1 MSNLDERSGCMSNL
15 DERYVDEFINYIEKV
30 RNLSLNT
37 VINYA
42 KDLGEFYDFLVNIL
56 KKRDLREITNF
67 DIEKFVKFLRNK
79 GYSNRSINRKLS
91 SLRGF
96 FKFLEEKKEIE
107 HNPTLLIYSP
117 KFDRRLPEFLYEEET
132 REVLEKWEKN
142 DKFSIRDR
150 AIMEL
155 IYATGMRLRE
165 IEGLNISDIDF
176 STQTLRVKGKGGKI
190 RILPIGD
197 IAFEKLN
204 DYLKRRRK
212 NGEKF
217 SMDTPLFLNKNGD
230 RLTGRSI
237 ARIIKKRAREA
248 GFFKNIHPHIFRHSF
263 ATHLLN
269 GGADLRVV
277 QELLGHSS
285 LSTTQVYT
293 HITKSRLREI
303 YDKTHPR
310 R

>member
-1 MSNLDERSGCMSNL
+1 MSNL

>member
-1 MSNLDERSGCMSNL
+1 MSNIDEK
-15 DERYVDEFINYIEKV
+15 YVDEFVNYIEKV
-30 RNLSLNT
+30 RNLSHNT

-42 KDLGEFYDFLVNIL
+42 KDLGEFYDFLVNIS
-56 KKRDLREITNF
+56 KKEDLREITNYE
-67 DIEKFVKFLRNK
+67 IEKFVKFLKNK

-96 FKFLEEKKEIE
+96 FRFLEEKKEIE

-117 KFDRRLPEFLYEEET
+117 KFDKRLPDFLYEEET
-132 REVLEKWEKN
+132 REILEKWEKN

-165 IEGLNISDIDF
+165 IEGLNIGDIDF
-176 STQTLRVKGKGGKI
+176 SAQTLRVKGKGGKI

-197 IAFEKLN
+197 IAFERLN

-217 SMDTPLFLNKNGD
+217 SMNTPLFLNKNGD

>member
-1 MSNLDERSGCMSNL
+1 MSNIDEK
-15 DERYVDEFINYIEKV
+15 YVDEFVNYIEKV
-30 RNLSLNT
+30 RNLSHNT

-42 KDLGEFYDFLVNIL
+42 KDLGEFYDFLVNIS
-56 KKRDLREITNF
+56 KKEDLREITNYE
-67 DIEKFVKFLRNK
+67 IEKFVKFLKNK

-96 FKFLEEKKEIE
+96 FRFLEEKKEIE

-117 KFDRRLPEFLYEEET
+117 KFDKRLPDFLYEEET
-132 REVLEKWEKN
+132 REILEKWEKN

-165 IEGLNISDIDF
+165 IEGLNIGDIDF
-176 STQTLRVKGKGGKI
+176 SAQTLRVKGKGGKI

-217 SMDTPLFLNKNGD
+217 SMNTPLFLNKNGD

>member
-1 MSNLDERSGCMSNL
+1 MSKKYIE
-15 DERYVDEFINYIEKV
+15 EFLNYIENV
-30 RNLSLNT
+30 RNLALNT
-37 VINYA
+37 VLNYR
-42 KDLGEFYDFLVNIL
+42 KDIEFFYKYLKEKKNKERWKDITTHDLEEFVTFL
-56 KKRDLREITNF
+56 KKE
-67 DIEKFVKFLRNK
+67 

-91 SLRGF
+91 SIRGF
-96 FKFLEEKKEIE
+96 FRFLEEKSLIDV
-107 HNPTLLIYSP
+107 NPTITLYSP
-117 KFDRRLPEFLYEEET
+117 KFEKRLPDFLYEEE
-132 REVLEKWEKN
+132 VKKLLEANEEK
-142 DKFSIRDR
+142 DKFSLRDK

-165 IEGLNISDIDF
+165 IERVNIGDIDF
-176 STQTLRVKGKGGKI
+176 STQTVRVFGKGGKI

-197 IAFEKLN
+197 VAFKKLN
-204 DYLKRRRK
+204 EYLKERRK
-212 NGEKF
+212 KGERF
-217 SMDTPLFLNKNGD
+217 TMTTPLFINKNGT
-230 RLTGRSI
+230 RLSGRSI
-237 ARIIKKRAREA
+237 ARIIKKRAKEA
-248 GFFKNIHPHIFRHSF
+248 GFFKNIHPHVFRHSF

-293 HITKSRLREI
+293 HITKSRLREV